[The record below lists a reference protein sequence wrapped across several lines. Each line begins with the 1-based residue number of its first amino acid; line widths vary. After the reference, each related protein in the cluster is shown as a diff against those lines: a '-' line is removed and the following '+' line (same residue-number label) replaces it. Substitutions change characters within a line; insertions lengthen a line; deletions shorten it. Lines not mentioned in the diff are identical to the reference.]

1 MRYKLVKMSGIF
13 QKTLL
18 ASALIA
24 APAIGSFALTEIM
37 PGQSLL
43 TSGSAFAQ
51 NAQPLKPNPEQIQP
65 RRLPGQS
72 QRFVEEIQ
80 EITEFVDP
88 PEDSGQEPNFNRA
101 LELLD
106 EISDDMEDYN
116 PFERSMIY
124 QLYGQ
129 IYYEREDTENML
141 RSFEN
146 VVAQSPNIPPGTE
159 AQFLFILAQLYM
171 QEEQYDKSIEYIR
184 RWAKMVN
191 NITPDQY
198 YTIGQVFYSNED
210 VENAKA
216 NIREAIRL
224 YEADGKIP
232 KEDWLAFMRTIYFF
246 EENYSQA
253 LDYVTQL
260 VAHYPKLTYWTQL
273 ASLYYEVG
281 RLEDYYR
288 TLDTIY
294 LMGGLKK
301 ESELKGLAGYFL
313 ENDAPY
319 KAAKILDKGLNRDEI
334 IEPTEENLEMLANS
348 WRLAQENDEALKEM
362 QRAAA
367 KSDDGELYYSL
378 ARLLFA
384 AERYDDS
391 VSAARNALRKG
402 DLRRPDQV
410 HITIGQAEIERG
422 NFDEAREAF
431 DTAAKDERSRRI
443 ANQWKKFTDTE
454 EKRQEALKEIQ

>member
-1 MRYKLVKMSGIF
+1 MKYGKLHMSGIF

-18 ASALIA
+18 VSALVA
-24 APAIGSFALTEIM
+24 APAIGSFVLAELV

-43 TSGSAFAQ
+43 TAGSAYAQ
-51 NAQPLKPNPEQIQP
+51 SARPLQPNPEQIQP

-72 QRFVEEIQ
+72 QRFVEEMQ
-80 EITEFVDP
+80 EINDLIDP
-88 PEDSGQEPNFNRA
+88 PEDSGQQPNVDRA
-101 LELLD
+101 LQLLD
-106 EISDDMEDYN
+106 NVTRKIDDYN
-116 PFERSMIY
+116 PFEKAMIY

-129 IYYEREDTENML
+129 IYYDREDTDNMI

-159 AQFLFILAQLYM
+159 AQFLYILAQLYM

-184 RWAKMVN
+184 RWTQLVN

-198 YTIGQVFYSNED
+198 YTIGQIFYSNED

-216 NIREAIRL
+216 NILEAIRL

-246 EENYSQA
+246 EENYSKA
-253 LDYVTQL
+253 LEFVTQL
-260 VAHYPKLTYWTQL
+260 VVHYPKLTYWTQL
-273 ASLYYEVG
+273 ASLYYEEG
-281 RLEDYYR
+281 RIEDYYQA
-288 TLDTIY
+288 LDTIY
-294 LMGGLKK
+294 VMGGLKK
-301 ESELKGLAGYFL
+301 ESELKSLAGHFL

-319 KAAKILDKGLNRDEI
+319 KAAKVLDKGMNQDGI

-348 WRLAQENDEALKEM
+348 WRLAEEREEALKEM

-367 KSDDGELYYSL
+367 KSDDGELYYGL

-384 AERYDDS
+384 AERYEDS
-391 VSAARNALRKG
+391 VNAARNALRKG
-402 DLRRPDQV
+402 GLRRPDQV
-410 HITIGQAEIERG
+410 QITIGQAEIERG

-431 DTAAKDERSRRI
+431 EAAAKDDRSRRI
-443 ANQWKKFTDTE
+443 ANQWKQFADTE
-454 EKRQEALKEIQ
+454 EQRQKALEEI